1 MSCALLLVF
10 WKPMVMH
17 TNQKADSPNG
27 NLTSIRDGARGRYRI
42 FTFLV
47 SSTGKSVW
55 RWLRNR
61 IKVLIGRKPYFN
73 EERLFLRQCVLHL
86 AGLRPMRKI
95 TCTGH
100 SGEGA
105 GSQALMVMNAINF
118 ARFFGLTYLHTPF
131 THIHHAD
138 RPMQEWVTAWEEL
151 FNLGAGETVCG
162 MNRHEAV
169 NYSHNFPG
177 LDLIFGS
184 YSRNHNLAESFKAL
198 IPEFRRKYYLKKSPR
213 VTDEVT
219 VAVHI
224 RRGDALPDNPDYFT
238 SNESILRTIT
248 AVKSVLD
255 THKVE
260 HKIRAYSQ
268 GDVADF
274 AEFSRLGVE
283 LFLDVDAVWTMQ
295 ELIEA
300 DVLVVAKGCFSYYA
314 ALISDGIKILEP
326 IPLTGNDY
334 LSSWKWRSVPLT
346 DSWIPCLADGSFDS
360 AAFERQ
366 LFLAIEGKSVAA
378 AKTSSGSR
386 ECSSDQESSFL
397 K

>member
-1 MSCALLLVF
+1 MDS
-10 WKPMVMH
+10 
-17 TNQKADSPNG
+17 NQRAGSQNG
-27 NLTSIRDGARGRYRI
+27 NSASIRDRMKRRYRLVK
-42 FTFLV
+42 FLL
-47 SSTGKSVW
+47 SSAGRSAW
-55 RWLRNR
+55 RSLKNCV
-61 IKVLIGRKPYFN
+61 KVLIGRKPYFD
-73 EERLFLRQCVLHL
+73 ERGLFLRQCVLHL
-86 AGLRPMRKI
+86 TGLRPIRKI

-100 SGEGA
+100 IGEGA

-118 ARFFGLTYLHTPF
+118 AHSFGLTYLHAPF
-131 THIHHAD
+131 THVSHVD
-138 RPMQEWVTAWEEL
+138 RPMQEWVTAWEAL
-151 FNLGAGETVCG
+151 FNLGAGEAVCG
-162 MNRHEAV
+162 MERRDAV
-169 NYSHNFPG
+169 NFSHNYLE
-177 LDLIFGS
+177 LDLIFGWC
-184 YSRNHNLAESFKAL
+184 SRNDELADRFKAL
-198 IPEFRRKYYLKKSPR
+198 LPEFKRKYYLNKSPR
-213 VTDEVT
+213 LTDEVT

-248 AVKSVLD
+248 EVKSVLE

-260 HKIRAYSQ
+260 YKIRAYSQ

-283 LFLDVDAVWTMQ
+283 LFLDADAVWTLQ

-300 DVLVVAKGCFSYYA
+300 DVLIVAKGCFSYYA
-314 ALISDGIKILEP
+314 ALISDGIRILEP

-360 AAFERQ
+360 PAFERQ
-366 LFLAIEGKSVAA
+366 LSLAIEAKSVAA
-378 AKTSSGSR
+378 AKASSGSA
-386 ECSSDQESSFL
+386 ESSSNQESGFL